1 MAWVCYAQPQGYIMK
16 DASIIVGA
24 SMDYM
29 KGWIITTLLEL

>member
-1 MAWVCYAQPQGYIMK
+1 MK

-29 KGWIITTLLEL
+29 KGWIITTLWNYDRLLPICINA